1 MKKENGY
8 KRSSVSDNA
17 VHEENAAVPEKVV
30 KNQETAGNQREYSS
44 TGGSSAES
52 SEQGIIR
59 AYLHDIAR
67 HSLLSREEEVAIAK
81 EIEKGR
87 RLIARSIVEC
97 PMMLRQVAYMDETLK
112 GTDLKLS
119 EPAGLDGEGDDDLDG
134 ELTSEDRM
142 YGIREYISKISSLYL
157 ENKKLDR
164 DIEKSS
170 DSRKEPL
177 IKKKLRNEKKIVSN
191 LVKINFSPPQL
202 KKMVSAVRK
211 QIDIRED
218 MIKTGFDPKEKSD
231 PADLEDWTDAR
242 SLLKKSLKK
251 IKKGKKV
258 KQEAKR
264 KLIESNLRLVVSI
277 ARKYTKPSGLR
288 FLDLIQEGNI
298 GLLRAVEKFEY
309 RRGYKFSTYATWW
322 IKQAITR
329 SLMNQSR
336 IIRIPVHMTEN
347 IEKIMRASRDFVQQH
362 GREPLSK
369 EVAEMIDMPIEK
381 VSKILRVCKE
391 PISLDTSVNDD
402 KGSPLDYIE
411 DTGKS
416 SIEILEMSEL
426 KKVIKDVLAV
436 LNTREGTVVK
446 MRFGLDEQK
455 QHTLEEVG
463 KKFKVT
469 RERVRQ
475 IEVKAIDKL
484 RRIHKNS
491 NLKNY
496 N

>member
-1 MKKENGY
+1 MKKESGY
-8 KRSSVSDNA
+8 KESSVPDNA
-17 VHEENAAVPEKVV
+17 VHEENAAASEKVV
-30 KNQETAGNQREYSS
+30 KNQETAGDHREYNSVNN
-44 TGGSSAES
+44 SSAES

-67 HSLLSREEEVAIAK
+67 HSLLSREEEVVIAK

-87 RLIARSIVEC
+87 RLIAKSIVEC
-97 PMMLRQVAYMDETLK
+97 PMMLRHVAYMDETLK
-112 GTDLKLS
+112 SSDLKLS
-119 EPAGLDGEGDDDLDG
+119 EPAGLEGDDDLDG
-134 ELTSEDRM
+134 ELTSEDRI
-142 YGIREYISKISSLYL
+142 YGIREYVSKISSLYL
-157 ENKKLDR
+157 ENKKLDG
-164 DIEKSS
+164 DIEKSP

-177 IKKKLRNEKKIVSN
+177 IKKKLRNEKKIISN

-211 QIDIRED
+211 QIDVRED
-218 MIKTGFDPKEKSD
+218 MIKTGFEPKEKLD
-231 PADLEDWTDAR
+231 PADLEDWTDGR

-264 KLIESNLRLVVSI
+264 RLIESNLRLVVSI

-362 GREPLSK
+362 GREPLST

-416 SIEILEMSEL
+416 SIEILELSEL